1 MTLKGDVIAGWTG
14 GVYARMGPI
23 AWGHHRRSMTLKGD
37 VIAGWTGGVYARM
50 GPIAWGHGGHLGFRG
65 ITGGQ

>member
-23 AWGHHRRSMTLKGD
+23 AWGHVD
-37 VIAGWTGGVYARM
+37 
-50 GPIAWGHGGHLGFRG
+50 HLGFQG
-65 ITGGQ
+65 PLAWGGVGEIKGKERAVCRDYSACQSPV